1 MNNTND
7 KEDDN
12 PTDVKQSEKMKTTS
26 KIYVKQPHEILKD
39 SALKNTNDDVQRAI
53 EGLKEIPDEELQEF
67 LDDEDFMEGLDVVDA
82 WEGDEERNRENDQ
95 DKTNAVE
102 RKERR
107 SSR

>member
-12 PTDVKQSEKMKTTS
+12 QMEIKHSEKMKTTS

-39 SALKNTNDDVQRAI
+39 SSLKNTNDDVQRAI

-82 WEGDEERNRENDQ
+82 WEGDEERNRENEQ
-95 DKTNAVE
+95 DKTNVE

>member
-12 PTDVKQSEKMKTTS
+12 KMDIKQEEMKTTI
-26 KIYVKQPHEILKD
+26 KIHVKRPHELLKD
-39 SALKNTNDDVQRAI
+39 SSLKNTNDDVQRAI
-53 EGLKEIPDEELQEF
+53 RGLKEIPDEELQEF

-82 WEGDEERNRENDQ
+82 WEGDEERNRENEQ

>member
-12 PTDVKQSEKMKTTS
+12 QMDIKQEEVKTIG
-26 KIYVKQPHEILKD
+26 KIYIKRPHELLKD
-39 SALKNTNDDVQRAI
+39 SSLKNTNDDVQRAI
-53 EGLKEIPDEELQEF
+53 RGLKEIPDEELQEF

-82 WEGDEERNRENDQ
+82 WEGDEERNRENEQ

>member
-12 PTDVKQSEKMKTTS
+12 QVEVKQEEMKTTG
-26 KIYVKQPHEILKD
+26 KIHVKQPHELFKD
-39 SALKNTNDDVQRAI
+39 SSLKNTNEDVQRAI
-53 EGLKEIPDEELQEF
+53 QGLKEIPDEELQEF

-82 WEGDEERNRENDQ
+82 WEGDEERNRENEQ
-95 DKTNAVE
+95 DKTSAVE